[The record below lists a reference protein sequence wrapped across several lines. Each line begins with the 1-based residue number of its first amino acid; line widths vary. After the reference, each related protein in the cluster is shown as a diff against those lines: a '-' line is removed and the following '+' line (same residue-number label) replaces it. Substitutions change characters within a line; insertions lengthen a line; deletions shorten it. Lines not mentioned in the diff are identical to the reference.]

1 MLMIDDSRSM
11 GAAGP
16 VALHALTALA
26 TALQRLEIGQLGIA
40 SFAEGVRLLH
50 PLGRA
55 FSDESGASVGAA
67 FTFAQDRTL
76 LGKCLES
83 MRGVLAEA
91 RAGAGGSAGGGTTVL
106 QLCFVISD
114 ARIDSDNRAALEGT
128 VRRLQEEH
136 VLVVL
141 VILDANADAKV
152 RDCFGRLFP
161 LVFLSPFFLLS
172 FSLSVLFVAP
182 ILSPSLP
189 LSRTQDSIFNTRSVE
204 FRGDKVVTSAYLDD
218 FPFPYYMAL
227 QVRASAHRR
236 VFMFIDVSACNCI
249 PSLTSFLFSLPSNLP
264 PFPPLSAWTGCPM
277 CCAPRSRAGSSSSTP
292 SSPRREGTEDEKTEV
307 WNVRKWRLELKLR
320 GLDRGRARVS

>member
-1 MLMIDDSRSM
+1 MIDDSRSM

-91 RAGAGGSAGGGTTVL
+91 RAGTGGSAGGGTTVL

-152 RDCFGRLFP
+152 RVFLGRLFL
-161 LVFLSPFFLLS
+161 LVCRPAS
-172 FSLSVLFVAP
+172 F
-182 ILSPSLP
+182 SPSLF
-189 LSRTQDSIFNTRSVE
+189 LSFCSLRRS
-204 FRGDKVVTSAYLDD
+204 
-218 FPFPYYMAL
+218 
-227 QVRASAHRR
+227 
-236 VFMFIDVSACNCI
+236 
-249 PSLTSFLFSLPSNLP
+249 FSKPIAP
-264 PFPPLSAWTGCPM
+264 P
-277 CCAPRSRAGSSSSTP
+277 SRARRTP
-292 SSPRREGTEDEKTEV
+292 SSTRGPSSSAGTRWSPRPTWTTSPSPTT
-307 WNVRKWRLELKLR
+307 WRCR
-320 GLDRGRARVS
+320 